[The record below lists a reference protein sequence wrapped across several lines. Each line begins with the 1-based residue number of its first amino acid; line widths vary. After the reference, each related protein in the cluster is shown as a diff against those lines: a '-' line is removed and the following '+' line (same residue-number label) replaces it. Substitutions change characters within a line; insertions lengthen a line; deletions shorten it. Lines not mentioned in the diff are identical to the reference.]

1 MAENI
6 TINMENL
13 SESERAQLLKLID
26 KANATNS
33 IFDLKKGDKYY
44 CILGD
49 GIIMEYPYLYDSND
63 IKFINNYNV
72 CKNKTYMEKLAKR
85 QLLERMLWQYSWQH
99 EGRETESNTSLRKFY
114 IYYNLCVDKWET
126 SYQEASL
133 LIYPY
138 FISER
143 VAQNAI
149 IEVVIPFEEKYG
161 KYIDLL

>member
-72 CKNKTYMEKLAKR
+72 C
-85 QLLERMLWQYSWQH
+85 
-99 EGRETESNTSLRKFY
+99 
-114 IYYNLCVDKWET
+114 
-126 SYQEASL
+126 
-133 LIYPY
+133 
-138 FISER
+138 
-143 VAQNAI
+143 
-149 IEVVIPFEEKYG
+149 
-161 KYIDLL
+161 